1 MGLKPSRSDARRDHP
16 RAAPRAAVQVHFS
29 AGRIDGTGV
38 LEDLS
43 LSGARIA
50 SASACPAPGTKIE
63 LVLILS
69 GTERVRAPAEVV
81 RSTAKGFAVRFQRV
95 DGELRD
101 FVTAA
106 LPPESGRKSE

>member
-1 MGLKPSRSDARRDHP
+1 MGSDSSYSIGRRDHP
-16 RAAPRAAVQVHFS
+16 RAAPRAPVQVHFS

-43 LSGARIA
+43 MSGGRIA
-50 SASACPAPGTKIE
+50 SASACPAPGARVE

-95 DGELRD
+95 AAELRD
-101 FVTAA
+101 FVPAA
-106 LPPESGRKSE
+106 LPPEDG